1 MLFYITGDGIDME
14 LSKKNKIIE
23 IVRKC
28 YPSVTAVYLFGSY
41 ASGESVESSD
51 IDIAVLL
58 PPEDLKVSFNN
69 NMLFELETA
78 LQNDVDL
85 VFLRSS
91 NTVLQK
97 EVIVVDNMIFCAD
110 QNAVDEF
117 EMLVISRYQ
126 KLNEEREGIIADAFK
141 TGILIG
147 NE

>member
-23 IVRKC
+23 IVRKY

-41 ASGESVESSD
+41 ASGENGESSD

-58 PPEDLKVSFNN
+58 PPAGLKVSFNN

-78 LQNDVDL
+78 LESDVDL